1 MKKAKRINVIIMRF
15 GSDPEKVE
23 VPEDSTVAEVL
34 EEVNMTLNSNEK
46 IWING
51 ERATRQDIVENNDN
65 IAVVSPKEAGL

>member
-1 MKKAKRINVIIMRF
+1 MRF